1 MNSTKLKPEI
11 EKIAR
16 ELYEEHRDVIDSD
29 AKNANGWQ
37 KAVALTFI
45 QLAGYSEE
53 SKPCSIKA

>member
-11 EKIAR
+11 QRIAQ
-16 ELYEEHRDVIDSD
+16 EIYEQNRDVIDSD

-45 QLAGYSEE
+45 QLAEYDGDTKSY
-53 SKPCSIKA
+53 SIKA